1 MEIIRLH
8 NEKLVAGLHTYIA
21 RPKIAMAL
29 GFSCYL
35 MQSWDLRKK
44 IMKIATGI
52 SVLGISKA
60 NLGKLVFNL
69 PSLPEQQKIA
79 NFLSQ
84 LDEQIAQTQEQLV
97 HLRDYKKGL
106 LQQLFV

>member
-1 MEIIRLH
+1 
-8 NEKLVAGLHTYIA
+8 
-21 RPKIAMAL
+21 
-29 GFSCYL
+29 
-35 MQSWDLRKK
+35 
-44 IMKIATGI
+44 MKILKPIDNTINMKYIFEAMNTIRFPLGEHKRYWI
-52 SVLGISKA
+52 SEYSYMKIP
-60 NLGKLVFNL
+60 F